1 LHKQV
6 SSFTI
11 RGEVYRLNFKKY
23 YLDESLGY
31 KLFHAS
37 RLMSNR
43 LNQNFRENGYPVTY
57 EQWQI
62 LSRLY
67 VEDGLSQNQ
76 LAILNERDQPS
87 VSRLIDNM
95 IKRGLVKRV
104 PHAED
109 KRINLIYL
117 SEECKEI
124 QGDLEKLAKQTIAE
138 ASQGIEEEDLMN
150 CLRMLDKI
158 RNNLE

>member
-1 LHKQV
+1 MTK
-6 SSFTI
+6 
-11 RGEVYRLNFKKY
+11 NY
-23 YLDESLGY
+23 YLDDSLGY

-37 RLMSNR
+37 RLICSR
-43 LNQNFRENGYPVTY
+43 LNQNLRDYSVTY

-67 VEDGLSQNQ
+67 EKDGQTQNQ
-76 LAILNERDQPS
+76 LAVKNERDQPS

-104 PHAED
+104 PHDTD

-117 SEECKEI
+117 TEEMKQVQSE
-124 QGDLEKLAKQTIAE
+124 LEKLASQTISD
-138 ASQGIEEEDLMN
+138 ASAGVSKEDLET
-150 CLRMLDKI
+150 CLNVLDQI
-158 RNNLE
+158 RENLR